1 MRWLLAL
8 FCLPA
13 IAGVKLVEAPPPSP
27 APPPVQAAT
36 VLIPAPNVLY
46 TVYLAG
52 AGTRAVLTP
61 EQGGLC
67 WKRYKMF
74 ALNQYNE
81 ALHGCWSQSNG
92 IVHIELQDG
101 DRRAIPAVQFIQA
114 TPESLRF

>member
-1 MRWLLAL
+1 MRWLLVLA
-8 FCLPA
+8 CLPA
-13 IAGVKLVEAPPPSP
+13 FAGVRLVETPP
-27 APPPVQAAT
+27 APPPPTRGAT
-36 VLIPAPNVLY
+36 ILVPAPDALY
-46 TVYLAG
+46 TVYLT
-52 AGTRAVLTP
+52 GTGMRAVLTS
-61 EQGGLC
+61 EQGGSC

-74 ALNQYNE
+74 AITAYSE